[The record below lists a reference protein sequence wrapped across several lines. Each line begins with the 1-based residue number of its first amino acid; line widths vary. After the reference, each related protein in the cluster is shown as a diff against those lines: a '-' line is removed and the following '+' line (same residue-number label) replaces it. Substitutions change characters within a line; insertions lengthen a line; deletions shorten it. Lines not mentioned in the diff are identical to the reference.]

1 MTAIIAIARGNKVYM
16 GGDSFISTD
25 HFGMVSSNPKIVKN
39 NGVLL
44 GLSGSCRFNDLIIT
58 HKKFPTR
65 AANMSV
71 YKYLVT
77 KIVPLLKKAMND
89 AEENGDAS
97 ASILVGVKG
106 SLFMIFSDFQVSEPA
121 DRYAAVG
128 SGYLPAY
135 GVLHATEDSI
145 NPEERIV
152 MALEAAEKHVPS
164 VCGPFTFDKT

>member
-16 GGDSFISTD
+16 GADSFISTD

-58 HKKFPTR
+58 HKKLPNR
-65 AANMSV
+65 ATNMSV

-77 KIVPLLKKAMND
+77 KIVPLLKKAMNT
-89 AEENGDAS
+89 AEENGEHD
-97 ASILVGVKG
+97 IGMLVGIGG

-121 DRYAAVG
+121 DRYGAVG

-135 GVLHATEDSI
+135 GVLHATENIID
-145 NPEERIV
+145 PKQRILL
-152 MALEAAEKHVPS
+152 ALEAAEKHVPS
-164 VCGPFTFDKT
+164 VCGPFTLDNT